1 MESVYN
7 IENQNIHINSPL
19 FDIQAIFAD
28 NTFSPHKTS
37 ILQETHIHH

>member
-7 IENQNIHINSPL
+7 IDNQNIHISSSP

-28 NTFSPHKTS
+28 NTLSPHKTS